1 MDYSPLWISLRAV
14 VPATLIAFFLGI
26 CSAGLIQKTGKL
38 TKGILDAFLSLPLV
52 LPPTVTGFFLLVTF
66 GRNSVIGQL
75 LLQVGF
81 AVVFSWPATV
91 IAAAI
96 VAFPIVY
103 RTSRGAFEQV
113 DKELLSAGRTLGF
126 SEFDIFLR
134 IQLPLAWQGILSGI
148 ILGFARALGEFG
160 ATMMIAGNIAGRT
173 QTIPI
178 AIYSAVQGGDMQ
190 TAYLWTAV
198 ISFVAILMIWLI
210 NLFEIS

>member
-1 MDYSPLWISLRAV
+1 LDYSPLWISLRAV